1 MRKVTF
7 KENPKKII
15 QTLQKIEKIKSPQ
28 INNKKTQR
36 HLSQKL
42 ENENQ
47 NENDFLQK
55 TNQIDI
61 NTQALLTLSNAALNI
76 KNLLSDFLINA
87 DTNKKKPFNIE
98 DELETIKKKELNNS
112 LNIYSLVG
120 GNESDKNNNEPI
132 TKRKIDSEKE
142 DKINEDN
149 KNEKNKIK
157 KGSASTED
165 LENNYKKLIIRKKC
179 INNFLSSEKNLAK
192 ILKKKNNVDNSF
204 HKNKSN
210 NFHTIIQNYM
220 KKAKNYEDKRQLNNS
235 ADKIQ
240 NLNDNKKPKLN
251 LSNDIKGEKVVI

>member
-15 QTLQKIEKIKSPQ
+15 QTLQKIEKLKSPQ

-36 HLSQKL
+36 HISQNF
-42 ENENQ
+42 ENENE
-47 NENDFLQK
+47 NENNFLQK

-87 DTNKKKPFNIE
+87 DTNKKKTFNIE

-120 GNESDKNNNEPI
+120 GNESDKNNNESI
-132 TKRKIDSEKE
+132 TKKNIDSEKE
-142 DKINEDN
+142 DKINENN
-149 KNEKNKIK
+149 KKEKNKIK

-165 LENNYKKLIIRKKC
+165 LENNYKKLIIRKKFR
-179 INNFLSSEKNLAK
+179 NNFFSSENNLAK
-192 ILKKKNNVDNSF
+192 ILKKKNNVENSF
-204 HKNKSN
+204 VK
-210 NFHTIIQNYM
+210 
-220 KKAKNYEDKRQLNNS
+220 
-235 ADKIQ
+235 
-240 NLNDNKKPKLN
+240 
-251 LSNDIKGEKVVI
+251 